1 MTNSHVTQ
9 GGMHYKC
16 GKKICTNITLAR
28 EQNMSMHDT
37 ERDQDMGDMYK

>member
-9 GGMHYKC
+9 GGMHHKC

-37 ERDQDMGDMYK
+37 EKDQDMGDMYK